1 MAGQAMQRDL
11 TLTDFDFDLPGALIA
26 QRPLQDR
33 CSSRLLHLAHGQ
45 LTDRQFADLPGLLD
59 PGDVVL
65 LNDTRVIKA
74 RLLGFKPSGGRVEVL
89 VERIVEPRKALVLLR
104 TSHSPR
110 SGQRIEFGTAH
121 ARVVGRS
128 DDLFELQFDTDV
140 LELLERLGQV
150 PLPPYIEHRPDA
162 LDEARYQTVFARRPG
177 AVAAPTAGLHLTG
190 ALLEQLRAREVT
202 TAFITLHVGAG
213 TFAPV
218 RCQRLADHV
227 MHAERYQVPETTAQ
241 AVNAA
246 RAAGRRVLAVG
257 TTCLRAI
264 ESAALD
270 GVVYAA
276 DADTRL
282 FIRPGY
288 HFQVVDRLVTNFH
301 LPRSTLLMLVCAFAG
316 MESARLAYQHAIS
329 RGYRF
334 YSYGDAMLTERAL

>member
-11 TLTDFDFDLPGALIA
+11 TLTDFDFDLPAALIA

-33 CSSRLLHLAHGQ
+33 TSSRLLHLADGK

-74 RLLGFKPSGGRVEVL
+74 RLLGYKPSGGRVEAL
-89 VERIVEPRKALVLLR
+89 VERILEPHKVLALLR

-110 SGQRIEFGTAH
+110 DGQRIDFGTAH
-121 ARVVGRS
+121 AHVVGRS
-128 DDLFELQFDTDV
+128 DELFELQFDTDV
-140 LELLERLGQV
+140 LQLLERVGQV
-150 PLPPYIEHRPDA
+150 PLPPYIEHPPDA
-162 LDEARYQTVFARRPG
+162 QDEARYQTVFARHPG
-177 AVAAPTAGLHLTG
+177 AVAAPTAGLHLSG
-190 ALLEQLRAREVT
+190 ALLEHLRAREVT
-202 TAFITLHVGAG
+202 TAFVTLHVGAG

-218 RCQRLADHV
+218 RCQRVADHV
-227 MHAERYQVPETTAQ
+227 MHPERYHVPQTTAR

-264 ESAALD
+264 ESAARE

-276 DADTRL
+276 DAETRL
-282 FIRPGY
+282 FIRPG
-288 HFQVVDRLVTNFH
+288 HRFQVVDRLVTNFH

-316 MESARLAYQHAIS
+316 MEAVSLAYQHAIN

-334 YSYGDAMLTERAL
+334 YSYGDAMLAERAR